1 MAKNLSGNRLSQ
13 ANSISG
19 TTSLSDRVSRQN
31 PVDLYSFNLAQASSF
46 NLKFRSSGRGAN
58 LKLIQDRNQ
67 NGLVD
72 AGEVLQSTTMR
83 PQQGTM
89 NVSQLDTGTYLLQVS
104 TTAKGNNNYRLNLTS
119 TPLGTSTQAQGTT
132 NAASSLIDQVVSLT
146 NNFRR
151 QNGLS
156 ALTANPLLNAAAQT
170 QSQNMALQDYFD
182 HTAPDGS
189 TPGQRVTAAG
199 YQWSRVAENIGAG
212 YNTADAVV
220 QGWINSPGHRANML
234 DPNVTEIG
242 VGYYFHPNDTGNEN
256 WNYYWTQEF
265 GKPMF

>member
-1 MAKNLSGNRLSQ
+1 MPKNLSGNRLSQ

-19 TTSLSDRVSRQN
+19 TTSFSDRVSRQN
-31 PVDLYSFNLAQASSF
+31 PVDLYSFNLSQASGF
-46 NLKFRSSGRGAN
+46 NLRFRSSGRGAN

-67 NGLVD
+67 NSLVD

-83 PQQGTM
+83 PQERAM
-89 NVSQLDTGTYLLQVS
+89 NVSQLDPGTYFLQVS

-119 TPLGTSTQAQGTT
+119 TPSGTSTQLQANTE
-132 NAASSLIDQVVSLT
+132 SSPSMIDQVVLLT

-151 QNGLS
+151 QNGLLP
-156 ALTANPLLNAAAQT
+156 LTVNPLLNAAAQS

-189 TPGQRVTAAG
+189 TPGQRVTATG
-199 YQWSRVAENIGAG
+199 YRWSRVAENIGAG
-212 YNTADAVV
+212 YSTADAVV
-220 QGWINSPGHRANML
+220 EGWINSPGHRANML

-242 VGYYFHPNDTGNEN
+242 IGYYFLPNDTGNQN

-265 GKPMF
+265 GKQM